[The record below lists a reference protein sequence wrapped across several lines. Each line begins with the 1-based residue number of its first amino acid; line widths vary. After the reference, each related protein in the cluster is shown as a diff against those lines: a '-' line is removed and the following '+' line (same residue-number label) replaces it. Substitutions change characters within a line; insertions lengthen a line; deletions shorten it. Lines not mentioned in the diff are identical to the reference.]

1 MKIRFPAILFTLLLV
16 SLSWPVCW
24 ADQPDSP
31 MSGASASPSSGPPKK
46 PYYLTGNEDVWENFP
61 SKPALGSPVDQTDLL
76 ITLSLQASS
85 SQDQKNEAIRDKTYS
100 IKLMTDVIDPNFET
114 KYSNTFKV
122 LTNADIDAYFINTT
136 IKRANG
142 RLRPFVQH
150 PTLVVPLFTVG
161 DFSYPSGHA
170 SGTELQARILA
181 KLFPAQRE
189 ALLKRA
195 RQIADGRV
203 VAGVHYASDT
213 EAGLALGDL
222 LFMQLETKSAFQKDL
237 AAAAAA
243 DQIPMRADAG

>member
-31 MSGASASPSSGPPKK
+31 MSAASASPSSGPPKK

-222 LFMQLETKSAFQKDL
+222 LFMQLETKSAFQEDL